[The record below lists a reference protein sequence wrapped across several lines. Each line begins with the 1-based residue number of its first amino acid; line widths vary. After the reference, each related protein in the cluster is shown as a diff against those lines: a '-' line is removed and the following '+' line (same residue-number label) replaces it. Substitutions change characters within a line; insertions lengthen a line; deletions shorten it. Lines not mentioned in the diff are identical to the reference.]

1 MGRFDSPDTEID
13 GQITLENYAAAP
25 SELFA
30 VSRVFA
36 RARKEM
42 SLAEQKAF
50 VCALSHLRFTE
61 EAKGNVVYIDKKE
74 LGRAIGFRSDP
85 SRLTW
90 ELKRTIGDLWRHSGI
105 EIDIPDRDYYDS
117 GAVITRSTI
126 LKDTVRIK
134 FNSDY
139 LGLFT
144 GLSKDYITLWSSDIY
159 QMTSE
164 RAVQFYEYLRLI
176 TDARYTVNECLIGV
190 RKLKEMFKI
199 PESGKGSY
207 MRTNGGF
214 DRAQFEKYV
223 IDPLCDDL
231 KNCKMINLI
240 IQPDGKLY
248 EKVKYGK
255 KVAGYKFF
263 WTYTAR
269 PGIASAQEVA
279 EIQERVDQDPQVL
292 KVARDIVRGE
302 KKRRKSPQSGNAF
315 NQFEQNQYDFDEL
328 EKDLLSNYIPEA

>member
-1 MGRFDSPDTEID
+1 MGRFDTPDTEID
-13 GQITLENYAAAP
+13 GQLTLENYEAAP
-25 SELFA
+25 SGVFA

-50 VCALSHLRFTE
+50 VCALTHLRFTE
-61 EAKGNVVYIDKKE
+61 EAKSDVVYIDKKE
-74 LGRAIGFRSDP
+74 MGRAIGIKSDP

-105 EIDIPDRDYYDS
+105 EIDIPDREYYDS
-117 GAVITRSTI
+117 GPVITRSTI

-134 FNSDY
+134 FNRDY
-139 LGLFT
+139 MGLFT
-144 GLSKDYITLWSSDIY
+144 GLSKNYVTMWSYDIY
-159 QMTSE
+159 QMNSE
-164 RAVQFYEYLRLI
+164 RSVQFYEYLRQI
-176 TDARYTVNECLIGV
+176 TFTKNPVNECLIGV
-190 RKLKEMFKI
+190 RKMKELFNI
-199 PESGKGSY
+199 PEAGKGSY
-207 MRTNGGF
+207 MREKGGF
-214 DRAQFEKYV
+214 DRAQFEKRI

-231 KNCKMINLI
+231 KNCKMISLI
-240 IQPDGKLY
+240 VQPDGSYY
-248 EKVKYGK
+248 EKVKKGK
-255 KVAGYKFF
+255 RIDGYRFY
-263 WTYTAR
+263 WTFSAY
-269 PGIASAQEVA
+269 PGVASAQEVA
-279 EIQERVDQDPQVL
+279 AIQERVDQDPRVL